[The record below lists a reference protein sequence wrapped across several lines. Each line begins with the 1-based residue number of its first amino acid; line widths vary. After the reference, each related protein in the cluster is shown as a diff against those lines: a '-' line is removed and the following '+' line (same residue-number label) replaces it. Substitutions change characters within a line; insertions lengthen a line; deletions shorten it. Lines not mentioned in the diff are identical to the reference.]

1 MNSKNGELLG
11 TYNVKKLLIKLSI
24 PAILGMFVNALYNLV
39 DTLFVGMSSGNI
51 AIGALG
57 IAFPI
62 HMIIVAFA
70 LMIGIGGASVFSRA
84 FGRGDSKTMVNVVNT
99 ALRIDFI
106 GAVVIT
112 AIGLVFIDE
121 ILIIFG
127 ATTSNIGF
135 AKDYM
140 GIILFGIIPMSLQ
153 MILNNFVRAEGRA
166 KTAMVSMILGAGLNI
181 ILDPFFIFEEI
192 NIFGL
197 IIPALGLGV
206 KGAAF
211 ATVISQ
217 VVGFS
222 FIFSMALSKE
232 SKLRIN
238 LRNWFD
244 INLRTIKE
252 IALVGTPTLVRNSV
266 LAILVIFVNNL
277 INVYAVGDPAIFIS
291 MYSVINRV
299 FLIIFLPA
307 FGVMQG
313 LGPIVG
319 FNFGAR
325 KFARLKD
332 AVIFGTKIIV
342 IYLFLGFL
350 FVQFFSNEIFDFFS
364 KSDDTF
370 FIKNGSDA
378 FKIISIGY
386 VLVGFNIVI
395 GGFYQS
401 LGYAKKAMMIAVS
414 RQLLL
419 FTPIVIILSPIYG
432 IMGIWYSFA
441 ISDTIAGLIGLFLMI
456 YEIRILNKLE

>member
-24 PAILGMFVNALYNLV
+24 PAILGMLVNALYNLV
-39 DTLFVGMSSGNI
+39 DTLFVGLSSGNI

-84 FGRGDSKTMVNVVNT
+84 FGRGDNKTMVNVVNT

-106 GAVVIT
+106 LATVIT
-112 AIGLVFIDE
+112 IFGLIFIDE
-121 ILIIFG
+121 ILVLFG
-127 ATTSNIGF
+127 ATSSNIGF

-140 GIILFGIIPMSLQ
+140 GIILFGIVPMSLQ
-153 MILNNFVRAEGRA
+153 MVLNNFVRAEGRA
-166 KTAMVSMILGAGLNI
+166 NTAMVSMIIGAGLNI

-197 IIPALGLGV
+197 ILPALGLGV

-232 SKLRIN
+232 SKLKIN
-238 LRNWFD
+238 LKNWFD
-244 INLRTIKE
+244 IKLGTIKE
-252 IALVGTPTLVRNSV
+252 IAMVGTPTLVRNSILAV
-266 LAILVIFVNNL
+266 LVVFVNNL
-277 INVYAVGDPAIFIS
+277 INAYAVGDPAIYIS

-299 FLIIFLPA
+299 FLVIFLPA
-307 FGVMQG
+307 FGIMQG
-313 LGPIVG
+313 LNPIVG
-319 FNFGAR
+319 FNYGA
-325 KFARLKD
+325 KKYKRLKD
-332 AVIFGTKIIV
+332 AIVFATKIVV
-342 IYLFLGFL
+342 IYLFFGFV
-350 FVQFFSNEIFDFFS
+350 FVQLFSNEIFDFFS
-364 KSDDTF
+364 KTSDTF
-370 FIKNGSDA
+370 FISNGSSA
-378 FKIISIGY
+378 LKIISIGY
-386 VLVGFNIVI
+386 LLVGFNIVI
-395 GGFYQS
+395 GGVYQS
-401 LGYAKKAMMIAVS
+401 LGYSKRAMLIAIS

-419 FTPIVIILSPIYG
+419 FVPIVFILTPIYG
-432 IMGIWYSFA
+432 IEGIWYSFA
-441 ISDTIAGLIGLFLMI
+441 FSDLIAGLIGLVLMI
-456 YEIRILNKLE
+456 YEIKILHNLK

>member
-11 TYNVKKLLIKLSI
+11 SYNVKKLLIKLSV
-24 PAILGMFVNALYNLV
+24 PAILGMLVNALYNLV
-39 DTLFVGMSSGNI
+39 DTLFVGLSSGNI

-62 HMIIVAFA
+62 HMIIVAVA

-84 FGRGDSKTMVNVVNT
+84 FGRGDSKTMINVVNT
-99 ALRIDFI
+99 ALRLDFLL
-106 GAVVIT
+106 ATVIT
-112 AIGLVFIDE
+112 ILGLVFIDE
-121 ILIIFG
+121 ILVLFG

-140 GIILFGIIPMSLQ
+140 GIILFGIVPMSLQ

-166 KTAMVSMILGAGLNI
+166 NTAMISMILAAGLNI

-197 IIPALGLGV
+197 VLPTLGLGV
-206 KGAAF
+206 KGAAI

-232 SKLRIN
+232 SKLKID
-238 LRNWFD
+238 LKNWFD
-244 INLRTIKE
+244 VKLGTIKE
-252 IALVGTPTLVRNSV
+252 IAMVGTPTLVRNSI

-277 INVYAVGDPAIFIS
+277 INAYAVGDPAIYIS
-291 MYSVINRV
+291 MYSIINRV

-313 LGPIVG
+313 LGPIAG
-319 FNFGAR
+319 FNFGAKKYKR
-325 KFARLKD
+325 LREAIIFA
-332 AVIFGTKIIV
+332 TKIV
-342 IYLFLGFL
+342 VVYLFFGFL
-350 FVQFFSNEIFDFFS
+350 FVQIFSAEIFDFFS

-370 FIKNGSDA
+370 FISNGSTA
-378 FKIISIGY
+378 FKIISFGY
-386 VLVGFNIVI
+386 ILVGFNIVL
-395 GGFYQS
+395 GGVYQS
-401 LGYAKKAMMIAVS
+401 LGYSKRAMLIAVS

-419 FTPIVIILSPIYG
+419 FVPIVLILTPILG
-432 IMGIWYSFA
+432 IEGIWYSFA
-441 ISDTIAGLIGLFLMI
+441 ISDTLAGFIGLGLMI
-456 YEIRILNKLE
+456 YEIKILTNLK